1 MTYASAVWVDYDP
14 HRAWG
19 TNHTSEG
26 SASPFNEDELK
37 IILKILDLPDRSLKN
52 AQVAVISPY
61 KGQNRLLNGKI
72 DRSNYKSLK
81 IEIDTIDSFQGKDAD
96 LESEI
101 KSILAGGIK
110 KRDITISS
118 PFKREKSVVSKITKY
133 KIDEVDEET
142 ENITYST
149 IQGFKGLENSVIIL
163 ADIQTYNKPDLMY
176 VAMSRARS
184 ALYIFETEH
193 AEKYRKSKKFS

>member
-1 MTYASAVWVDYDP
+1 MDYDP

-19 TNHTSEG
+19 TNQTSEG

-110 KRDITISS
+110 KRDITILS

-163 ADIQTYNKPDLMY
+163 TDIQTYNKPDLMY

-184 ALYIFETEH
+184 ALYIFETER

>member
-1 MTYASAVWVDYDP
+1 MDYDP

-52 AQVAVISPY
+52 AQVTVISPY

-110 KRDITISS
+110 KRDITILS

-149 IQGFKGLENSVIIL
+149 IQGFKGLENSVIVL
-163 ADIQTYNKPDLMY
+163 TDIQTYNKPDLMY
-176 VAMSRARS
+176 VAMNRARS
-184 ALYIFETEH
+184 ALCIFETEH